1 MSNSL
6 PDVGRKR
13 RCVER
18 SGLSSLK
25 AACATALALVLTL
38 SAVASP
44 VVAGDSVS
52 VEMPKAKER
61 PQGFKPSPRTS
72 DPIAALAARALT
84 PLMRTDGE
92 TSGAYSVMRTM
103 VADAIEKRT
112 GVSAVKLEGAWS
124 KTTRRHQVALMT
136 ALTQLGVKYR
146 HGSESPGN
154 AIDCSGLLWYAWR
167 AAGIKMPRYS
177 KSQLDRRNQIEQ
189 EEAKAGDIVG
199 RRVHVRMYLGTD
211 LLTLEA
217 PYGGEKVRLRVMSTN
232 LLPTMSWADPTKL
245 EEWRVWDWEAMA
257 EQKAREKAADVS
269 E

>member
-1 MSNSL
+1 MQQ
-6 PDVGRKR
+6 KR
-13 RCVER
+13 PRI
-18 SGLSSLK
+18 GL
-25 AACATALALVLTL
+25 AAFVVLVLSLATI
-38 SAVASP
+38 AAPVAAVEAVDVASP
-44 VVAGDSVS
+44 SV
-52 VEMPKAKER
+52 KER
-61 PQGFKPSPRTS
+61 PRGLKPSPRTS

-84 PLMRTDGE
+84 PLMRVNGE
-92 TSGAYSVMRTM
+92 TSAAYAVMRTK
-103 VADAIEKRT
+103 VANSIAQRT
-112 GVSAVKLEGAWS
+112 GVPSVKLEKAWS

-177 KSQLDRRNQIEQ
+177 KSQLDKRNQIEQ
-189 EEAKAGDIVG
+189 DEAKAGDIVG

-217 PYGGEKVRLRVMSTN
+217 PYGGEKVRLRVMGPN

-245 EEWRVWDWEAMA
+245 EDWRVWDWEALV
-257 EQKAREKAADVS
+257 EQKAREKAAERAGTD

>member
-1 MSNSL
+1 MQQKRSK
-6 PDVGRKR
+6 VG
-13 RCVER
+13 
-18 SGLSSLK
+18 L
-25 AACATALALVLTL
+25 AALIAVTL
-38 SAVASP
+38 SLSTVATPVAAVDA
-44 VVAGDSVS
+44 VDVAPPSL
-52 VEMPKAKER
+52 KER

-84 PLMRTDGE
+84 PLMRVNGE
-92 TSGAYSVMRTM
+92 SSAAYAVMRTQ
-103 VADAIEKRT
+103 VADAIAQRT
-112 GVSAVKLEGAWS
+112 GVPAVKLEKAWS

-136 ALTQLGVKYR
+136 ALTQIGVKYR

-177 KSQLDRRNQIEQ
+177 KSQLDKRNQIEQ
-189 EEAKAGDIVG
+189 DEAKAGDIVG

-217 PYGGEKVRLRVMSTN
+217 PYGGEKVRLRVMGPN

-245 EEWRVWDWEAMA
+245 EDWRVWDWEALA
-257 EQKAREKAADVS
+257 EQKAREKAAEQAGTD